1 MNNSYLKIEIIDSK
15 PVVTFEYK
23 DLEEFK
29 DVMFFIM
36 SESGLNLLYNTIEQD
51 LIMKNKD
58 QELEILNMII
68 NTLNTNYAE
77 SDSSDDED
85 FISPYS
91 FA

>member
-1 MNNSYLKIEIIDSK
+1 
-15 PVVTFEYK
+15 
-23 DLEEFK
+23 
-29 DVMFFIM
+29 M

-51 LIMKNKD
+51 LIMKDKD

-68 NTLNTNYAE
+68 NTLNTNYAD
-77 SDSSDDED
+77 SDSLDDED

>member
-1 MNNSYLKIEIIDSK
+1 MNNSFLKIEIIESK

-29 DVMFFIM
+29 DVMFFIL
-36 SESGLNLLYNTIEQD
+36 SDSGLNLLYHTIEQD
-51 LIMKNKD
+51 LILNNKEK
-58 QELEILNMII
+58 ELDILNMII
-68 NTLNTNYAE
+68 NTLNTNYAD